1 MNLKDDRLI
10 YEILD
15 EYLEEDIRDG
25 DITTDAII
33 SEEIPGIGKIIAKE
47 DGIIAG
53 LEAAEILFELVDDDL
68 RFHHTVNDG
77 DWVNNGDLIAV
88 VAGNISSILSAERVV
103 LNFLQRL
110 SGIATTTAKYVK
122 EVEGTK
128 AGVFDTRKTVPGLRI
143 FDKLAVKTGGGQN
156 HRFGLYDMFLI
167 KENHIAAAGGIKNAL
182 DLCYE
187 YRQDSGLDCKIEIEV
202 RNLDELN
209 EVLHVQK
216 ADIVLLD
223 NFMIDDIKKAVVI
236 IDNRIET
243 EASGGI
249 TLQNIRAVALTGVN
263 RISVGALTHSV
274 KALDISLLIEK

>member
-1 MNLKDDRLI
+1 MSLKDDRII

-15 EYLEEDIRDG
+15 EFLEEDIQDG
-25 DITTDAII
+25 DITTDAVIN
-33 SEEIPGIGKIIAKE
+33 EEISGIGKIIAKE

-53 LEAAEILFELVDDDL
+53 LEAAEILFELIDEDL
-68 RFHHTVNDG
+68 RFHHKVKDG
-77 DWVNNGDLIAV
+77 DSVKNGDLIAV
-88 VAGNISSILSAERVV
+88 VAGNLASILSAERVV
-103 LNFLQRL
+103 LNFIQRM

-128 AGVFDTRKTVPGLRI
+128 AKVFDTRKTVPGLRL
-143 FDKLAVKTGGGQN
+143 FDKMAVKLGGGEN

-187 YRQDSGLDCKIEIEV
+187 YRNDTDMDCKIEIEV
-202 RNLDELN
+202 RNLEELN
-209 EVLHVQK
+209 EVLESKK

-223 NFMIDDIKKAVVI
+223 NFTIDEIRKAISI
-236 IDNRIET
+236 IDNRIES

-249 TLQNIRAVALTGVN
+249 TLNNIREIALTGVN
-263 RISVGALTHSV
+263 RISVGALTHSI